1 MITIHGTLDDLNEI
15 MGNLGEI
22 TPQMFATMQ
31 DMPITTY
38 EDCYIGHIT
47 NINIYRSEWTGV
59 IDLEAC
65 DIRTVL
71 QADGSVQL
79 NAITVG

>member
-1 MITIHGTLDDLNEI
+1 MITIHGTLDDLNKI
-15 MGNLGEI
+15 MGSLGEI
-22 TPQMFATMQ
+22 TPQMFATMN

-38 EDCYIGHIT
+38 EDCCIGHIT
-47 NINIYRSEWTGV
+47 NINMYRLEWTGV

-71 QADGSVQL
+71 QDDGSIQL